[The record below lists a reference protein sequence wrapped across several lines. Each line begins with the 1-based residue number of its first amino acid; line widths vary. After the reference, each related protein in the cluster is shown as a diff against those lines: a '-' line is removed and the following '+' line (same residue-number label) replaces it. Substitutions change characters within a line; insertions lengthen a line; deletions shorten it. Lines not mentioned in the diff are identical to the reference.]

1 MDDRKW
7 GAIAQVKCSL
17 FTGLS
22 SSLHTDKLSSTPKL
36 NILENL
42 GYGNTLPCGPKLRTC
57 DT

>member
-1 MDDRKW
+1 MTESW

-22 SSLHTDKLSSTPKL
+22 TSLHTDKMSSTPKL

-42 GYGNTLPCGPKLRTC
+42 GYENTLPCGPKLGTC
-57 DT
+57 H